1 MSLTKVSYSMITGEC
16 INVLDYGA
24 DPTGATNSYT
34 ALMAAFTAAGS
45 SLTAPGLTPVFFP
58 HGLYRIDTPLLIGDA
73 YKIYGDN
80 ATIIAGSGFTPI
92 NVEHA
97 DGSIT
102 SMDHMLIFCRGS
114 GTITRNAYINNGIV
128 FDCNE
133 VAQGIYVELMPYSEF
148 CCSVQNSKKNGIDIG
163 TTCWGL
169 YLNSVV
175 VENFTENAITL
186 GAAANGVQI
195 TNPIIWGKNKTGAAG
210 IVCTEDCDANGIC
223 ISGGFIEKID
233 VGFAAQARTGPVEII
248 GVDFEVCTNNC
259 ISAIGNLTGPAGRL
273 IGPITAKNCYMDCD
287 GVKVYSEGAT
297 VVVENCRLTLGDDFE
312 SDPSIQGKIVALHNE
327 YQNGNAVIVAASAV
341 CTDDTTQQTHILRNY
356 TPHSYLAY
364 TPGYEIQNYQYAAL
378 PSTQS
383 SGLFFKSSNQGSNRY
398 LSVSNWFITEYR
410 PATSPGVIYQTIG
423 VQLDNRTGQQAF
435 GPVEDNT
442 HSLGQA
448 AYRWS
453 VVYAANGTINTSDAN
468 EKQQIRS
475 LDDAEKATALQIK
488 GLIKAFK
495 FNEAVAAKGDKARIH
510 VGAIAQEVEQAF
522 KDNGLDPEQ
531 YGMFCRDVWYT
542 LDGELVL
549 ADTENAV
556 KHERLGLRYEQ
567 MLAFIIASI

>member
-1 MSLTKVSYSMITGEC
+1 MSLTKVSYSMIAGEC

-24 DPTGATNSYT
+24 DPTGVSDSRA
-34 ALMAAFTAAGS
+34 AIMAAFAASGVS
-45 SLTAPGLTPVFFP
+45 PDFAALRPIFFP
-58 HGLYRIDTPLLIGDA
+58 QGEYRIDTPLLLEAA
-73 YKIYGDN
+73 YRIEGDN
-80 ATIIAGSGFTPI
+80 ARIIAGSGFAAIDVPQVGGGTL
-92 NVEHA
+92 
-97 DGSIT
+97 
-102 SMDHMLIFCRGS
+102 SMDYLMIFLRGS
-114 GTITRNAYINNGIV
+114 GTLTPNAFVGKGIV
-128 FDCNE
+128 LDCNE
-133 VAQGIYVELMPYSEF
+133 LAQGLYIERMPYSEI
-148 CCSVQNSKKNGIDIG
+148 CCYVENSNKNGIDIG
-163 TTCWGL
+163 ISCWGS

-175 VENFTENAITL
+175 VENFTTNAITI

-210 IVCTEDCDANGIC
+210 IVCTTDCDANGIC

-233 VGFAAQARTGPVEII
+233 IGFAAQARTGPVEIV
-248 GVDFEVCTNNC
+248 GVDFEVCTTNC
-259 ISAIGNLTGPAGRL
+259 VSAIGNLTGPAGRL
-273 IGPITAKNCYMDCD
+273 IGPITVKNCYMDCD
-287 GVKVYSEGAT
+287 DVKVYADKAAVS
-297 VVVENCRLTLGDDFE
+297 VENCRMTLGTDFE
-312 SDPSIQGKIVALHNE
+312 TDLTDQSRIVALNNE
-327 YQNGNAVIVAASAV
+327 YQNGDPVIVSGSAIV
-341 CTDDTTQQTHILRNY
+341 TDQTTKQTHIMRNY
-356 TPHSYLAY
+356 TPHSFLAY
-364 TPGYEIQNYQYAAL
+364 TPGYEIQNYQYQAL
-378 PSTQS
+378 PDTQS
-383 SGLFFKSSNQGSNRY
+383 SGFFFKSSNQGSDRY

-435 GPVEDNT
+435 GPVEDDT

-453 VVYAANGTINTSDAN
+453 VVYAGNGTINTSDAN

-475 LDDAEKATALQIK
+475 LDDAEKATAVQIK

-495 FNEAVAAKGDKARIH
+495 FNNAVEKKGDKARIH
-510 VGAIAQEVEQAF
+510 VGAIAQEVEKAF

-542 LDGELVL
+542 LGDELVL

-567 MLAFIIASI
+567 MLAFIIATM